1 MMIKTKKISNKLSTF
16 KQIRLEKDKA
26 ITRKLLLSGPYNY

>member
-1 MMIKTKKISNKLSTF
+1 MMFKTKKMNTKLSTF